1 MIELNK
7 EGADIINSDT
17 NDEKTD
23 NKTKARRQ

>member
-7 EGADIINSDT
+7 EGADNINSDT

-23 NKTKARRQ
+23 NKTKTRRQ